1 MNVFLI
7 HVTHTRN
14 MRNER
19 FAMIQKTRKLTFDDF
34 ISLTAIPVNVE
45 VVQNGGQ
52 VDFKYDLAGGIPA
65 FQGNYRKNEWFSFLC
80 KWFVD
85 FILH

>member
-1 MNVFLI
+1 MFFLHI
-7 HVTHTRN
+7 LRTCVT
-14 MRNER
+14 RNER

-65 FQGNYRKNEWFSFLC
+65 FQGNYRKNE
-80 KWFVD
+80 
-85 FILH
+85 